1 MSFLPVVWLTGLSG
15 AGKTTIANQLAEH
28 AKSLGLKV
36 EILDGDCVR
45 AIIENQSF
53 TKTERNRNV
62 KMVALIAHYLQKH
75 GSLVIV
81 AMISP
86 YRESR
91 DFARKLCPSFLEVYI
106 ATSLEECERR
116 DVKGLYRRARAGEIE
131 AFTGISDPY
140 EAPIHPELHFDT
152 TKVSRDEITTEIWK
166 RIGGR

>member
-1 MSFLPVVWLTGLSG
+1 MTRQYPVVWLTGLSG
-15 AGKTTIANQLAEH
+15 AGKTTIANHLAER
-28 AKSLGLKV
+28 AKREGLKV
-36 EILDGDCVR
+36 EILDGDTVR

-53 TKTERNRNV
+53 TKSERNRNV

-86 YRESR
+86 YLESR
-91 DFARKLCPSFLEVYI
+91 EFARKLCSSFLEVHI

-116 DVKGLYRRARAGEIE
+116 DVKGLYQRARAGQIE

-140 EAPIHPELHFDT
+140 EAPIHPEFRFDT
-152 TKVSRDEITTEIWK
+152 TKSSQDTIIKEIWDK
-166 RIGGR
+166 IRS